1 VPAPRDAPGKILA
14 GKYEL
19 LEKAGV
25 GGMAVVWRAR
35 TLGAGGF
42 ARQVAVKRI
51 IPHLATSPEFVAM
64 FVEEARVVSELQHP
78 GIAQIHDF
86 GVDDVGH
93 HFLVLE
99 WIEGVDLQELV
110 DAFMRE
116 QQPAPW
122 AVITKIMLDVV
133 EALAAAH
140 ARKDASGRKAPI
152 FHRDVTPHNVRLGAL
167 GYTKLTD
174 FGIKGKVS
182 YLAPE
187 QLRGEGASAASDLF
201 AVGIVLWEALCGRR
215 LFEAPT
221 DMEVMLRVH
230 ETKVPDLRELRPD
243 VPIALAQLVHRAL
256 ARDPAQRFGHARLM
270 ARAMI
275 DVLRATP
282 EPVEPRRIAELV
294 AWARGG
300 RLSID
305 VVMRRDLDTELDD

>member
-1 VPAPRDAPGKILA
+1 
-14 GKYEL
+14 
-19 LEKAGV
+19 
-25 GGMAVVWRAR
+25 
-35 TLGAGGF
+35 
-42 ARQVAVKRI
+42 
-51 IPHLATSPEFVAM
+51 
-64 FVEEARVVSELQHP
+64 
-78 GIAQIHDF
+78 
-86 GVDDVGH
+86 
-93 HFLVLE
+93 
-99 WIEGVDLQELV
+99 
-110 DAFMRE
+110 MRE
-116 QQPAPW
+116 QQHAPW

-174 FGIKGKVS
+174 FGIARAADRTTMTNPEAIKGKVS